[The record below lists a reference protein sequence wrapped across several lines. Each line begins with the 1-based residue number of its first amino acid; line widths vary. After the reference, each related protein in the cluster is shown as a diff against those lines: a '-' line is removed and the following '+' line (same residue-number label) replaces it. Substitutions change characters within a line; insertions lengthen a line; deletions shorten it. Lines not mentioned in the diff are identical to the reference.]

1 LALIGK
7 PSAADFA
14 DERVIGT
21 DSIAPAAA
29 KVGICGL
36 EFDSH
41 SFAQIRGRF
50 CIVDVE
56 LRNHRSLLKLFF
68 YHALICEIS
77 GNLLLR

>member
-41 SFAQIRGRF
+41 SLRKFVADFALWMSR
-50 CIVDVE
+50 
-56 LRNHRSLLKLFF
+56 
-68 YHALICEIS
+68 
-77 GNLLLR
+77 